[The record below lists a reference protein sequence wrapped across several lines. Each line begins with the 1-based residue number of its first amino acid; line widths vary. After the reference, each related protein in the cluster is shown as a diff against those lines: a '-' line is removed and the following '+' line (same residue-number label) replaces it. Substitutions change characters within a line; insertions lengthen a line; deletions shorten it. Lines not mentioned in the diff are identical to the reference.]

1 MSKSTKEP
9 YNVWLYWIP
18 TIFLTA
24 GLIGSAVM
32 WLTVTGPPE
41 IGQIAT
47 SMNAPNTWVF
57 YVLPVGQ
64 VIAAIFILN
73 RNKTPTLRILAYGF
87 VMFYNGQLALL
98 LLNQEQTLG
107 FFLEVG
113 KVAVAVWAYL
123 ADRNRI
129 AKTLAWEK
137 ENGTSVAT

>member
-41 IGQIAT
+41 ISQIAK
-47 SMNAPNTWVF
+47 SMDAPNTWVF
-57 YVLPVGQ
+57 YVLPLGQ
-64 VIAAIFILN
+64 VVAAIFILN
-73 RNKTPTLRILAYGF
+73 RKMPTVRILAYGF

-98 LLNQEQTLG
+98 LLNGEQILG

-113 KVAVAVWAYL
+113 KVAVALWAYL

-129 AKTLAWEK
+129 AKTLAREK
-137 ENGTSVAT
+137 ENETLVAT